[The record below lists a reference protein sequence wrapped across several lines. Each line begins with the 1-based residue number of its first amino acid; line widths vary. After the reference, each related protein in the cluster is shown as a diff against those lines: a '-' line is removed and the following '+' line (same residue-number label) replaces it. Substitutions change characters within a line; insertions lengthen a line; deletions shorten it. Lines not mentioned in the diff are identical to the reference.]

1 MFNQHWCS
9 GNNAKKMHSKPKSP
23 RKITEEPEWAELR
36 KNGVAK
42 ALAYTPP
49 VLRVNKC
56 GTYIEF
62 HAYDPT
68 RGRMRRKRVKLNH
81 IDGKARR
88 KQFANEAIRRFSDQ
102 LSDGWNPWIDCDPD
116 NIVAFSDALDKYEE
130 IITKSMSNGIF
141 RKQTYDDYKSKIK
154 ILRNY
159 VKEKNP
165 IRYVFQFK
173 KKFCIQFLDYVYLER
188 NNGAQTY
195 NNYLNFL
202 RVLSGW
208 LLERGFINEKVTDG
222 ISPISKR
229 LLKKERACIPLDK
242 VKEIGEWTK
251 ANDPYFH
258 FACQILYYCFVRPVE
273 MTRIRICDF
282 DLQKGT
288 LTLHEDQTKNRLT
301 QTVTVPK
308 KLIFY
313 GIELGVFSAP
323 MVDFVFSTK
332 LRPGSEQIDPK
343 IFRDHWAKV
352 SRALKLKKEWKF
364 YSLKD
369 TGLTEMLEK
378 DVAAPIQVKNQARHS
393 SLAITELYLNKIPK
407 AVPEILE
414 LDGAL

>member
-1 MFNQHWCS
+1 
-9 GNNAKKMHSKPKSP
+9 MHSKPKSP
-23 RKITEEPEWAELR
+23 RKITEEPEWAELK

-62 HAYDPT
+62 HAYDPA
-68 RGRMRRKRVKLNH
+68 RGRMRRKRIKLNH

-102 LSDGWNPWIDCDPD
+102 LSSGWNPWTDCDPD

-130 IITKSMSNGIF
+130 LITKSMSNGIF

-173 KKFCIQFLDYVYLER
+173 KKFCIRFLDYVYLER

-202 RVLSGW
+202 RVLAGW

-229 LLKKERACIPLDK
+229 LITKERTCIPIDK
-242 VKEIGEWTK
+242 VAEIGEWTK
-251 ANDPYFH
+251 TNDPHFH
-258 FACQILYYCFVRPVE
+258 FACQILYYCFIRPVE
-273 MTRIRICDF
+273 MTRLRVCDF
-282 DLQKGT
+282 NLKESTITIHADAS
-288 LTLHEDQTKNRLT
+288 KNKRT

-308 KLIFY
+308 KVLLF
-313 GIELGVFSAP
+313 GIGLGVFSAP
-323 MVDFVFSTK
+323 MGDYVFSVK
-332 LRPGSEQIDPK
+332 LRPGKEQIDPK

-352 SRALKLKKEWKF
+352 SRKLKLKKEWKF

-369 TGLTEMLEK
+369 TGITEMLRK
-378 DVAAPIQVKNQARHS
+378 DTTAPVNVKDQARHS
-393 SLAITELYLNKIPK
+393 SLAITEIYLGANRK